1 MKIGIINAGNIG
13 RTLAHAWYESE
24 HELLLAKAGE
34 QDKLLQFADEHNGV
48 LTGNALEAA
57 KYGDI
62 SLFSVYWPNLQ
73 ATLQEGGEME
83 GQIVIDTMNPL
94 LVNERFEHY
103 HDTELMR
110 DSSTSEVLQSK
121 LPKAHVVKAFSSL
134 PSQALDA
141 TIWRNNNVKPP
152 IFIAGDNDAAK
163 DTVKQLI
170 RDAKFEAMD
179 VGELKN
185 ARSIEQL
192 GILLHHVA
200 MNQFNGRYEN
210 LGPAFLQAEG

>member
-1 MKIGIINAGNIG
+1 
-13 RTLAHAWYESE
+13 
-24 HELLLAKAGE
+24 
-34 QDKLLQFADEHNGV
+34 
-48 LTGNALEAA
+48 
-57 KYGDI
+57 
-62 SLFSVYWPNLQ
+62 
-73 ATLQEGGEME
+73 ME